1 MKSKKKITKVDV
13 KKNKRKDLFNV
24 IKVVILL
31 QALIVGLVLIITRI

>member
-13 KKNKRKDLFNV
+13 EKNKRKDLFNV

-31 QALIVGLVLIITRI
+31 QALIVGLVLIITKI